1 MLDKFQCSNKTV
13 DLTNPNKYI
22 KRTLMTLKIVIL
34 KRTIPFGIHEHK
46 YTVFKVEKGTL
57 NQVMTIRSR
66 EMQPNNLRH
75 TIY

>member
-1 MLDKFQCSNKTV
+1 
-13 DLTNPNKYI
+13 
-22 KRTLMTLKIVIL
+22 MTLKIVIL

-46 YTVFKVEKGTL
+46 YTVFKVDKATL